1 MNRLKE
7 DIKLPLYKLY
17 DKYISTIAEK
27 YKIDISELYDLSDL
41 YASNI
46 NNKINLGLCCINNEL
61 RNQKPSIF
69 NSRTCTRKNFTVKKA
84 RELSLQNVKDLIPM
98 IKWNQKNDVKCF
110 RLSISNFDLI
120 KSIILLT

>member
-1 MNRLKE
+1 MNNLKE

-17 DKYISTIAEK
+17 DEYISTIAEK

-41 YASNI
+41 YVSNI

-69 NSRTCTRKNFTVKKA
+69 NSRTCTHKI
-84 RELSLQNVKDLIPM
+84 LQ
-98 IKWNQKNDVKCF
+98 
-110 RLSISNFDLI
+110 
-120 KSIILLT
+120 